1 VDDQPHPA
9 PDRRFRLAAQQPVR
23 RSVPVPAGFP
33 LEASAKAVREAVDDL
48 AGRLGVD
55 LAAIRLVEARAV
67 TWGDSS
73 CGCPQQGMNYLQ
85 RLVDG
90 AWVLLEV
97 DGRRYDYRGGATM
110 RRCHE
115 AEDVPPPDATR
126 AGRAP
131 DHRGPDPL

>member
-1 VDDQPHPA
+1 M
-9 PDRRFRLAAQQPVR
+9 
-23 RSVPVPAGFP
+23 PAGFA
-33 LEASAKAVREAVDDL
+33 LEADAKPVCEAVDDL
-48 AGRLGVD
+48 AARLGVD
-55 LAAIRLVEARAV
+55 AASIRLVEARAV

-73 CGCPQQGMNYLQ
+73 CGCPQPGMNYLQ
-85 RLVDG
+85 QLVDG

-97 DGRRYDYRGGATM
+97 GGRRYDYRGGSTM

-115 AEDVPPPDATR
+115 AEAPSAPDATR